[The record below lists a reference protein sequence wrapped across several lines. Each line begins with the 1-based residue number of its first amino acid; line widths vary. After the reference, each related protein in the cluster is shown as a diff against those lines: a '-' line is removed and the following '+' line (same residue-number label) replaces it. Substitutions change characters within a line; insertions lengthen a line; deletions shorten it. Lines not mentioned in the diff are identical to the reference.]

1 MKDMKTT
8 HNSTT
13 SWHNVFLRVI
23 QVYWAILDLAY
34 SSTHEE
40 FRLRKRIAAQD
51 TCKAQHFFHFIRHG
65 APSEKKATCREGR
78 IISLNIFGR
87 PSSFEK
93 QINSFSVARPKNNQ
107 KQAACPWNTV
117 VNMKISWLYS
127 CSLVP
132 FSLDELWCNG
142 LSGLFRDFVWAKYRF
157 DPGHSCWEGV
167 CKPLQLRAREQAQ
180 KRLKRDDPICS
191 ERFTKQ
197 NAEVIIDVEGQN
209 SCCWDGGD
217 VEKGDTRLVH
227 VAWNI
232 MKQHETILGGG
243 FKYRGRC
250 YS

>member
-1 MKDMKTT
+1 MKHMKTT

-23 QVYWAILDLAY
+23 QVYWAILDLVY

-78 IISLNIFGR
+78 IISLSIAGR
-87 PSSFEK
+87 PWSFEK
-93 QINSFSVARPKNNQ
+93 QINSFSVPRPKNNQ
-107 KQAACPWNTV
+107 KQAACPWNIV

-180 KRLKRDDPICS
+180 KRLNDFQNRMLKSGSEHMLLRRWRCWKRRYQAC
-191 ERFTKQ
+191 T
-197 NAEVIIDVEGQN
+197 
-209 SCCWDGGD
+209 CC
-217 VEKGDTRLVH
+217 
-227 VAWNI
+227 
-232 MKQHETILGGG
+232 MKHHETILGGG